1 LLKVHKRHIFI
12 KCIRTIGDFM
22 KIGFYNIQGGT
33 GKTTIAT
40 NMAYYLSDRAKTL
53 YLDCD
58 IYGGNG
64 ALLFGLE
71 DSPHT
76 LNSYLTGECSL
87 DDLVL
92 SYNQLSVIVCD
103 TTPNAFNTDVD
114 HKKFVDLI
122 NIMEKNFDVIILDL
136 PPNITEGNI
145 LFSSET
151 VLGKVM
157 VVAEDSVPGVANA
170 LKTTE
175 LLNALNIDVIGT
187 IVNKDRGIVD
197 FESILN
203 DIIAIL
209 PYDKQVEYQWTDGE
223 PVITKK
229 SKFGKELSFLI
240 DDLAEAYIEKDL
252 ATSRAL
258 KIAKEFRGS
267 ILGTDEEEDL
277 DKNIFIDDID
287 DKML

>member
-1 LLKVHKRHIFI
+1 
-12 KCIRTIGDFM
+12 M
-22 KIGFYNIQGGT
+22 KIGFYNLQGGT

-40 NMAYYLSDRAKTL
+40 NMAYYLSERAKTL
-53 YLDCD
+53 YMDCD

-64 ALLFGLE
+64 GLLFGFE
-71 DSPHT
+71 DTPNT
-76 LNSYLTGECSL
+76 LNAYLSDECSL
-87 DDLVL
+87 DDIILEYENL
-92 SYNQLSVIVCD
+92 SAIVCD

-114 HKKFVDLI
+114 QKKFIELI
-122 NIMEKNFDVIILDL
+122 NIMDKNYDVIILDL

-145 LFSSET
+145 LFSSES
-151 VLGKVM
+151 VLSKVM
-157 VVAEDSVPGVANA
+157 VVAEDSIPGIANA
-170 LKTTE
+170 LKTLE
-175 LLNALNIDVIGT
+175 LLNALNLDIMGT

-197 FESILN
+197 FENILD

-209 PYDKQVEYQWTDGE
+209 PYDKQVEYQWMDGK
-223 PVITKK
+223 PVIGKK

-267 ILGTDEEEDL
+267 IIGNEDL
-277 DKNIFIDDID
+277 DNNAFIDDID
-287 DKML
+287 DKDLKM